1 MDLHPAC
8 FGHRWALRASTFQ
21 TSTVHCDRLIIGL
34 AAQGLLQSL
43 AERKA
48 LQEPDVQPA
57 FKGVL
62 SQLEDIADDA
72 PKSPEVVRPLLLC
85 RVPA

>member
-1 MDLHPAC
+1 MSRAC
-8 FGHRWALRASTFQ
+8 
-21 TSTVHCDRLIIGL
+21 
-34 AAQGLLQSL
+34 LQSL

-57 FKGVL
+57 FKGVF

-72 PKSPEVVRPLLLC
+72 PKSPEVVR
-85 RVPA
+85 AAA